1 MKKLLH
7 TSIISGALLM
17 MSSAY
22 AENIS
27 PRHGFVNNP
36 PSRAF
41 LCSAGGGNL
50 NKNCGGVQYEPQSV
64 EGSKGFPSAG
74 PKDGEIASGGKLS
87 FNELNAQSA
96 TRWRH
101 IDINTGKQTFTW
113 NLTAPHSTESWKFYI
128 TKENW
133 NPNQPLSREQ
143 LNLTA
148 FCERSDSGKVPTSTV
163 NVECVVPNVK
173 SGYYIILA
181 VWNIAD
187 TGNAFYQVI
196 DANIK

>member
-22 AENIS
+22 AESIS

-87 FNELNAQSA
+87 FNELNA
-96 TRWRH
+96 
-101 IDINTGKQTFTW
+101 
-113 NLTAPHSTESWKFYI
+113 LAPY
-128 TKENW
+128 
-133 NPNQPLSREQ
+133 
-143 LNLTA
+143 
-148 FCERSDSGKVPTSTV
+148 
-163 NVECVVPNVK
+163 
-173 SGYYIILA
+173 
-181 VWNIAD
+181 
-187 TGNAFYQVI
+187 
-196 DANIK
+196 